1 MALSPDDIER
11 TVSRIMSELGYDK
24 PSEEATGTAT
34 PGTLSTKATGP
45 APAMSPGRAP
55 AVSAGPSCLF
65 DTIDEA
71 SEAARKAQ
79 GQMLDFGL
87 EARGN
92 IVEAMRKAALKYSEG
107 LGQMAVQETGLGR
120 MPDKKL
126 KVDLAA
132 RKTPGPEDIR
142 TEAWSGDHG
151 LTITEAAPYGVVG
164 GITPSTN
171 PAETVINNAISII
184 SAGNSVV
191 FNSHPLAKGVSNRT
205 AEILND
211 AVIAGGGPKN
221 LVTAIKDPSKQTA
234 SGLMTNRG
242 IDLLLVTGGSE
253 VIRLA
258 MTSGARAICAGPG
271 NPPVVVDETADIKKA
286 AGNIIYGA
294 SFDNNVL
301 CTAEKE
307 TFAVDKIYNQL
318 RGEMT
323 ASGGYELKGMELM
336 KLMSMVVIDDPN
348 KKGERHPRVNKEF
361 VGKDAVTI
369 AHAAGISVPQGTRLL
384 FFESDWDH
392 PLVMAEQLM
401 PVHPV
406 VRCKDVEEAMEL
418 AIIAEHKF
426 EHTFVMHSTNIANLS
441 RMAQMCNGNI
451 FVKNGP
457 SMAGLGMNAEGFCT
471 MSIAGTTGEGMTR
484 ARTFTRPR
492 RCTLV
497 DYFRII

>member
-1 MALSPDDIER
+1 MAFPPDDIER

-24 PSEEATGTAT
+24 SAADTAGTAMPET
-34 PGTLSTKATGP
+34 PTSKAPGP
-45 APAMSPGRAP
+45 VP
-55 AVSAGPSCLF
+55 AVGTGPSCLF

-71 SEAARKAQ
+71 AEAGRKAQ
-79 GQMLDFGL
+79 SQMLDLGL
-87 EARGN
+87 EARGI
-92 IVEAMRKAALKYSEG
+92 IVESMRRAALKYAEG
-107 LGQMAVQETGLGR
+107 LGQMAVRETGLGR

-126 KVDLAA
+126 KIDLVA

-164 GITPSTN
+164 VITPSTN
-171 PAETVINNAISII
+171 PAETVVNNAISII
-184 SAGNSVV
+184 SAGNAAV

-211 AVIAGGGPKN
+211 AIISAGGPRN
-221 LVTAIKDPSKQTA
+221 LVTSIKDPSKTSA
-234 SGLMTNRG
+234 SGLMRHRG
-242 IDLLLVTGGSE
+242 IDLLLVTGGAE
-253 VIRLA
+253 VVRLA

-271 NPPVVVDETADIKKA
+271 NPAVVVDETADIKKA

-307 TFAVDKIYNQL
+307 TFAADKIYNQL
-318 RGEMT
+318 RAEM
-323 ASGGYELKGMELM
+323 AGSGGYELKGMELM
-336 KLMSMVVIDDPN
+336 KLMSQVVVDDPD
-348 KKGERHPRVNKEF
+348 KKGERHPKVNKEF

-384 FFESDWDH
+384 FFEADWDH

-418 AIIAEHKF
+418 AIIAEHRF

-441 RMAQMCNGNI
+441 RMAQMCNANI

-471 MSIAGTTGEGMTR
+471 MSIAGMTGEGMTR

>member
-1 MALSPDDIER
+1 MEINRDDIER
-11 TVSRIMSELGYDK
+11 TVSKVMRELGYEKAPEKAPDIK
-24 PSEEATGTAT
+24 PSPQG
-34 PGTLSTKATGP
+34 
-45 APAMSPGRAP
+45 
-55 AVSAGPSCLF
+55 CLF
-65 DTIDEA
+65 STLDEA
-71 SEAARKAQ
+71 VANARKAQ
-79 GQMLDFGL
+79 AEMLELGL
-87 EARGN
+87 EARK
-92 IVEAMRKAALKYSEG
+92 VVVDAMRQAALRYSEA
-107 LGQMAVQETGLGR
+107 LGQMAVKETGLGK

-126 KVDLAA
+126 KIDLAA
-132 RKTPGPEDIR
+132 RKTPGPEDIT

-164 GITPSTN
+164 VITPSTN
-171 PAETVINNAISII
+171 PSETVVNNVISII
-184 SAGNSVV
+184 SAGNAAII
-191 FNSHPLAKGVSNRT
+191 NAHPLAKGVSNRT

-211 AVIAGGGPKN
+211 AIIAAGGPAS
-221 LVTAIKDPSKQTA
+221 LVSAIREPNKETA
-234 SGLMTNRG
+234 SQLMKHRG

-253 VIRLA
+253 VVRLA

-286 AGNIIYGA
+286 ADNIVYGA

-307 TFAVDKIYNQL
+307 TFAVDKIFKELKN
-318 RGEMT
+318 EMV
-323 ASGGYELKGMELM
+323 ASGGYELKSMELVR
-336 KLMSMVVIDDPN
+336 LMAKVIVDDPQ
-348 KKGERHPRVNKEF
+348 KKGERYPKVNTDF
-361 VGKDAVTI
+361 VGKDAALI
-369 AHAAGISVPQGTRLL
+369 AKSAGINVPQGTRLL
-384 FFESDWDH
+384 FFEADWDH

-406 VRCKDVEEAMEL
+406 IRCKNVEDAMEL
-418 AIIAEHKF
+418 AVIAEHKF

-441 RMAQMCNGNI
+441 KMAQLCNANI

>member
-1 MALSPDDIER
+1 LEINRDDIER
-11 TVSRIMSELGYDK
+11 TVSKVMRELGYEKAPEKAPDIK
-24 PSEEATGTAT
+24 PSPQG
-34 PGTLSTKATGP
+34 
-45 APAMSPGRAP
+45 
-55 AVSAGPSCLF
+55 CLF
-65 DTIDEA
+65 STLDEA
-71 SEAARKAQ
+71 VANARKAQ
-79 GQMLDFGL
+79 AEMLELGL
-87 EARGN
+87 EARK
-92 IVEAMRKAALKYSEG
+92 VVVDAMRQAALRYSEA
-107 LGQMAVQETGLGR
+107 LGQMAVKETGLGK

-126 KVDLAA
+126 KIDLAA
-132 RKTPGPEDIR
+132 RKTPGPEDIT

-164 GITPSTN
+164 VITPSTN
-171 PAETVINNAISII
+171 PSETVVNNVISII
-184 SAGNSVV
+184 SAGNAAII
-191 FNSHPLAKGVSNRT
+191 NAHPLAKGVSNRT

-211 AVIAGGGPKN
+211 AIIAAGGPAS
-221 LVTAIKDPSKQTA
+221 LVSAIREPNKETA
-234 SGLMTNRG
+234 SQLMKHRG

-253 VIRLA
+253 VVRLA

-286 AGNIIYGA
+286 ADNIIYGA

-307 TFAVDKIYNQL
+307 TFAVDKIFKELKN
-318 RGEMT
+318 EMV
-323 ASGGYELKGMELM
+323 ASGGYELKSMELVR
-336 KLMSMVVIDDPN
+336 LMAKVIVDDPQ
-348 KKGERHPRVNKEF
+348 KKGERYPKVNTDF
-361 VGKDAVTI
+361 VGKDAALI
-369 AHAAGISVPQGTRLL
+369 AKSAGINVPQGTRLL
-384 FFESDWDH
+384 FFEADWDH

-406 VRCKDVEEAMEL
+406 IRCKNVEDAMEL
-418 AIIAEHKF
+418 AVIAEHKF

-441 RMAQMCNGNI
+441 KMAQLCNANI

>member
-1 MALSPDDIER
+1 MSHSFDDIES
-11 TVSRIMSELGYDK
+11 TVKRIMGELGYDK
-24 PSEEATGTAT
+24 PAEAEIA
-34 PGTLSTKATGP
+34 PGASVEK
-45 APAMSPGRAP
+45 
-55 AVSAGPSCLF
+55 SAGPSCLF
-65 DTIDEA
+65 DSIDEA
-71 SEAARKAQ
+71 AEAARKAQ
-79 GQMLDFGL
+79 GQMLDLGL
-87 EARGN
+87 EARSN
-92 IVEAMRKAALKYSEG
+92 IIEAMRAAALRYSEG
-107 LGQMAVQETGLGR
+107 LGLMAVRETGLGR

-126 KVDLAA
+126 KIDLAA
-132 RKTPGPEDIR
+132 KKTPGPDDIR

-164 GITPSTN
+164 VITPSTN
-171 PAETVINNAISII
+171 PAETVVNNAISVI
-184 SAGNSVV
+184 SAGNAAV
-191 FNSHPLAKGVSNRT
+191 FSSHPLAKGVSNRT
-205 AEILND
+205 AEILHD
-211 AVIAGGGPKN
+211 AIISAGGPKN
-221 LVTAIKDPSKQTA
+221 LISSIKDPSKETA
-234 SGLMTNRG
+234 AGLMRHRG
-242 IDLLLVTGGSE
+242 IDLLLVTGGAE
-253 VIRLA
+253 VVRLA
-258 MTSGARAICAGPG
+258 MTSGGRAICAGPG
-271 NPPVVVDETADIKKA
+271 NPPVVVDQTADIKKA
-286 AGNIIYGA
+286 AGNIVYGA

-318 RGEMT
+318 KSEM
-323 ASGGYELKGMELM
+323 ASQGGYELKGMELIKFM
-336 KLMSMVVIDDPN
+336 ALVVVDDPQ
-348 KKGERHPRVNKEF
+348 KKGERHPKVNKEF

-384 FFESDWDH
+384 FFEAEWDH

-406 VRCKDVEEAMEL
+406 VRCKDVDEAMEL
-418 AIIAEHKF
+418 AVIAEHKF
-426 EHTFVMHSTNIANLS
+426 EHTFIMHSTNIANLS

>member
-1 MALSPDDIER
+1 LEINRDDIEQS
-11 TVSRIMSELGYDK
+11 VNKIMQELGYEKGAAKAPEYK
-24 PSEEATGTAT
+24 PSAQ
-34 PGTLSTKATGP
+34 
-45 APAMSPGRAP
+45 
-55 AVSAGPSCLF
+55 SCLF
-65 DTIDEA
+65 STLDEA
-71 SEAARKAQ
+71 VAGARTAQ
-79 GQMLDFGL
+79 NQMLELGL
-87 EARGN
+87 EARK
-92 IVEAMRKAALKYSEG
+92 VVVDAMRAAALRYSDA
-107 LGQMAVQETGLGR
+107 LGQLAVKETGLGK

-126 KVDLAA
+126 KIDLAA
-132 RKTPGPEDIR
+132 RKTPGPEDIT

-164 GITPSTN
+164 VITPSTN
-171 PAETVINNAISII
+171 PAETLVNNAISIV
-184 SAGNSVV
+184 SAGNAAI
-191 FNSHPLAKGVSNRT
+191 FNAHPLAKGVSNRS

-211 AVIAGGGPKN
+211 AVVSAGGPAN
-221 LVTAIKDPSKQTA
+221 LVSAIREPNKDTGSQ
-234 SGLMTNRG
+234 LMKHRG
-242 IDLLLVTGGSE
+242 IDLLLVTGGAE
-253 VIRLA
+253 VVRLA

-286 AGNIIYGA
+286 ADNIVYGA

-307 TFAVDKIYNQL
+307 TFAVDKIFNPL
-318 RGEMT
+318 KLDLA
-323 ASGGYELKGMELM
+323 ASGGYELKGMELVRVI
-336 KLMSMVVIDDPN
+336 SQVVVDDPK
-348 KKGERHPRVNKEF
+348 KKGERHPKVNKEF
-361 VGKDAVTI
+361 VGKDAVSI
-369 AHAAGISVPQGTRLL
+369 ARAAGMNVPQATRLL
-384 FFESDWDH
+384 FFEADWDH

-401 PVHPV
+401 PLHPLVH
-406 VRCKDVEEAMEL
+406 CKDIEEAMEL
-418 AIIAEHKF
+418 AVIAEHRF

-441 RMAQMCNGNI
+441 KMAQLCNANI